1 MEIGRNLNF
10 DDHVISLCKKA
21 GRKLAVLA
29 RLSKFMRFKQKRI
42 LMKIFVKSQ
51 FGYCPLIWMLHSRK
65 VNSKINHLQ
74 KRSLRI
80 VYNDYITLFEDL
92 IWKGN
97 SFKIHHKNMQ
107 LFKVEKGIANPIL
120 CDTFSTKSYRL

>member
-1 MEIGRNLNF
+1 M
-10 DDHVISLCKKA
+10 KK
-21 GRKLAVLA
+21 
-29 RLSKFMRFKQKRI
+29 FFE
-42 LMKIFVKSQ
+42 SQ
-51 FGYCPLIWMLHSRK
+51 FGYCPLIWMFHSRK